1 MNYMLAILIGSVVV
15 AIVALIILGFIIL
28 NKFVDYSIEIDD
40 DDLI

>member
-1 MNYMLAILIGSVVV
+1 MLAILIGSVVV

-40 DDLI
+40 DLI

>member
-1 MNYMLAILIGSVVV
+1 MLAILIGSVVV